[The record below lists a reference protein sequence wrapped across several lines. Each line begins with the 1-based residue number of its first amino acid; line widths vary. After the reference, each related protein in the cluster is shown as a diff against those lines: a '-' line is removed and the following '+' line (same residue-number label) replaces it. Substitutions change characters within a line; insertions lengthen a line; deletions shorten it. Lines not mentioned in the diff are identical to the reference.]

1 MTRKR
6 IVVIGAGGFAREVQ
20 WLIREINAVELLY
33 EFLGY
38 VVSDLNQCG
47 NYDSHSAIL
56 GDYRWLEENRGSIDA
71 VTVGIGT
78 PAARLKVGRELL
90 ALLPEVEFP
99 ALIHPSVILD
109 LASATI
115 GPGVQICAGAVATVN
130 ITLDRWALCN
140 FGCTLG
146 HEAVV
151 GEGSVIHPGANISGG
166 VVIGKGVLVGTGAQ
180 VLQYCCVGDGATL
193 AAGAVVNK
201 DVAAGMTVAG
211 VPARLLVPQHE
222 LRQGPRRS
230 TGRA

>member
-6 IVVIGAGGFAREVQ
+6 IVVIGAGGLAREVQ

-47 NYDSHSAIL
+47 NYDSRSAIL
-56 GDYRWLEENRGSIDA
+56 GDYRWLEENRSSIDA

-109 LASATI
+109 VASATI
-115 GPGVQICAGAVATVN
+115 GQGVQICAGTVATVN
-130 ITLDRWALCN
+130 ITLDTWALCN
-140 FGCTLG
+140 LGCSLG
-146 HEAVV
+146 HEAFV

-166 VVIGKGVLVGTGAQ
+166 VVLGKGVLVGTGAQ
-180 VLQYCCVGDGATL
+180 VLQYCRVGDGATL
-193 AAGAVVNK
+193 GAGAVVHK
-201 DVAAGMTVAG
+201 DVAAGVTVAG
-211 VPARLLVPQHE
+211 VPARALVS
-222 LRQGPRRS
+222 RS
-230 TGRA
+230 AP